1 MGFVNRNPFLLYLE
15 TLCYTLFNQRI
26 KEGFMA
32 KECSFDVVSEFDKQ
46 ELVNAVDQTKRDIV
60 SRFDLK
66 NSKSEIELD
75 GDKTITIT
83 SSDDMKLRNILDI
96 LQTKLVKRDLSIKI
110 LDAQKLESA
119 LGGTVRQVFNLR
131 KGLTQEMAKKIVADI
146 KESKIKV
153 QTSIQGDQVRVI
165 GKDKDDLQ
173 AVIQLLRGNAEN
185 IDAPLQFQNYR

>member
-1 MGFVNRNPFLLYLE
+1 
-15 TLCYTLFNQRI
+15 
-26 KEGFMA
+26 MA

-46 ELVNAVDQTKRDIV
+46 ELVNAVDQTKRDII

-66 NSKSEIELD
+66 NSKSDIELD
-75 GDKTITIT
+75 GDKSITIT

-96 LQTKLVKRDLSIKI
+96 LQTKLVKRNLSIKI
-110 LDAQKLESA
+110 LDPQKLESA

-131 KGLTQEMAKKIVADI
+131 KGLTQELAKKVVSDI

-173 AVIQLLRGNAEN
+173 AVIQLLRDGSEEY
-185 IDAPLQFQNYR
+185 DAPLQFQNYR

>member
-1 MGFVNRNPFLLYLE
+1 
-15 TLCYTLFNQRI
+15 
-26 KEGFMA
+26 MA

-46 ELVNAVDQTKRDIV
+46 ELVNAVDQAKRDII

-66 NSKSEIELD
+66 NSNSEIELD

-96 LQTKLVKRDLSIKI
+96 LHTKLTKRNLSIKI
-110 LDAQKLESA
+110 LDPQKVESA

-131 KGLTQEMAKKIVADI
+131 KGLSTELAKKIVAEI
-146 KESKIKV
+146 KDSKIKV
-153 QTSIQGDQVRVI
+153 QASIQGDQVRVT

-173 AVIQLLRGNAEN
+173 AVIQLLRGKG
-185 IDAPLQFQNYR
+185 DSYDSPLQFQNYR